1 MLIDRVR
8 LKRQVAI
15 VNARWQLTP
24 RQVEVLELLA
34 RGKSNSEI
42 AAELEISERTVE
54 VHLTAIFVRAQCKS
68 RTELIANVW
77 AA

>member
-1 MLIDRVR
+1 MIDRAR
-8 LKRQVAI
+8 LKRQIAI
-15 VNARWQLTP
+15 VNERWRLTP

-34 RGKSNSEI
+34 RGESNSGI
-42 AAELEISERTVE
+42 AAELSISERTVE

-68 RTELIANVW
+68 RTELIATVW